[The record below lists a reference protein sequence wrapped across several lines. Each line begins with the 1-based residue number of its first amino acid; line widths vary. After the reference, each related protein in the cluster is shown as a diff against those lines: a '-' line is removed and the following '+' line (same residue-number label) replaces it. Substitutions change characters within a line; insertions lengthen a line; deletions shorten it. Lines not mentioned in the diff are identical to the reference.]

1 METLS
6 PATTSSIYHSELI
19 FNLNSRLFLNAL
31 AGVTEEQAKE
41 RISSHNN
48 PLSWLA
54 AHTVWARYNSCAML
68 GKPAAK
74 NPYDGLF
81 ENFKPYD
88 AAADY
93 GTLAKAK
100 EEWQKATDLL
110 KEALA
115 SVTEEH
121 LAADCP
127 LKSPIGDFSFAGTVT
142 FLAQHESYD
151 IGQIAFLKK
160 YYTKEAMSYN

>member
-6 PATTSSIYHSELI
+6 PVTTSSIYHSEII
-19 FNLNSRLFLNAL
+19 FNLNKRLFLNAL
-31 AGVTEEQAKE
+31 EGITEEQAKE
-41 RISSHNN
+41 RISDHNN
-48 PLSWLA
+48 PVSWLA
-54 AHTVWARYNSCAML
+54 AHTVWARYNILAML
-68 GKPAAK
+68 GKPAK

-81 ENFKPYD
+81 EGFKPFD
-88 AAADY
+88 SATDY

-100 EEWQKATDLL
+100 EEWKKASELL

-115 SVTEEH
+115 TVTEEH

-127 LKSPIGDFSFAGTVT
+127 LKSPIGDFTFGGTVT

-160 YYTKEAMSYN
+160 YLTKTAMSYN

>member
-1 METLS
+1 M
-6 PATTSSIYHSELI
+6 AQSIKHSENI
-19 FNLNSRLFLNAL
+19 FNLNSRLFVNAL
-31 AGVTEEQAKE
+31 AGVTEEQAKQ
-41 RISSHNN
+41 RISDHNN
-48 PLSWLA
+48 PLNWLA
-54 AHTVWARYNSCAML
+54 SHTVWARYNSCAML
-68 GKPAAK
+68 GKPPAS

-81 ENFKPYD
+81 ENFKPFD

-93 GTLAKAK
+93 GTLEKAKA
-100 EEWQKATDLL
+100 EWQKATDLL
-110 KEALA
+110 NEAFA

-127 LKSPIGDFSFAGTVT
+127 LKSPIGDFSFGGTVT

-160 YYTKEAMSYN
+160 YLTGEAMSYN

>member
-1 METLS
+1 METLT
-6 PATTSSIYHSELI
+6 PATTSSIYHSEII
-19 FNLNSRLFLNAL
+19 FNLNTRLFLNAL
-31 AGVTEEQAKE
+31 EGITETQAKE
-41 RISSHNN
+41 RISDHNN

-54 AHTVWARYNSCAML
+54 AHTVWARYNTLAML
-68 GKPAAK
+68 GKPAA

-81 ENFKPYD
+81 EGFKPFD
-88 AAADY
+88 AATDY

-100 EEWQKATDLL
+100 EEWNKVSGLL

-127 LKSPIGDFSFAGTVT
+127 LKSPIGDFSFGGTVT

-151 IGQIAFLKK
+151 IGQIAYLKK
-160 YYTKEAMSYN
+160 YFTKVAMSYN

>member
-1 METLS
+1 MAKSLQHTEN
-6 PATTSSIYHSELI
+6 I
-19 FNLNSRLFLNAL
+19 LNMNTRLFLSAL
-31 AGVTEEQAKE
+31 DGVTDAQAKE
-41 RISSHNN
+41 RISDHNN
-48 PLSWLA
+48 PFIWLA
-54 AHTVWARYNSCAML
+54 SHTVWARYNTCAML

-74 NPYDGLF
+74 NPFDGLF

-93 GTLAKAK
+93 GTLAQAK
-100 EEWQKATDLL
+100 EEWNKASELL
-110 KEALA
+110 KEGLA

-127 LKSPIGDFSFAGTVT
+127 LKSPIGDFSFGGTVT

-151 IGQIAFLKK
+151 IGQIAYLKK
-160 YYTKEAMSYN
+160 YFTREAMKYN

>member
-1 METLS
+1 M
-6 PATTSSIYHSELI
+6 ANSIYHAEMIL
-19 FNLNSRLFLNAL
+19 NLNTRLFLSAL
-31 AGVTEEQAKE
+31 DAVSEVHAKE
-41 RISSHNN
+41 RMSDHNN
-48 PLSWLA
+48 PLNWLT
-54 AHTVWARYNSCAML
+54 AHTVWARYNICAML

-81 ENFKPYD
+81 ENFKPFD
-88 AAADY
+88 AAANY
-93 GTLAKAK
+93 GTLADAKTEWNKAS
-100 EEWQKATDLL
+100 ELL

-115 SVTEEH
+115 TITEEH

-127 LKSPIGDFSFAGTVT
+127 LKSPIGDFTFGGTVT

-160 YYTKEAMSYN
+160 YFTKEAMSYN